1 MSPEPKLTKRQQEI
15 FAYIKR
21 YAAKYGYPPT
31 VRDIGRAIGL
41 TSPSTVHGHLANL
54 EKAGLLRRD
63 PTKPR
68 AMELLASSARRT
80 ARPRGLP
87 VLGQVAAG
95 APILAEENVEEYVEI
110 PELTAADDGD
120 FLLRVQ
126 GDSMKDA
133 GILEGDVVVVQR
145 QDTAADGQIVVA
157 LVDDEATVKRFYREA
172 DHVRLQPENPAMEP
186 IREREVQVLGR
197 VIGVCRRVG

>member
-1 MSPEPKLTKRQQEI
+1 
-15 FAYIKR
+15 
-21 YAAKYGYPPT
+21 
-31 VRDIGRAIGL
+31 
-41 TSPSTVHGHLANL
+41 
-54 EKAGLLRRD
+54 
-63 PTKPR
+63 
-68 AMELLASSARRT
+68 MELLASSARRA